1 MRRFAACGVFV
12 CAVAV
17 SPAFAQSSGATDQLG
32 RGYVE
37 AIAQSAFGNVT
48 SQAYGGELGI
58 TVGPVQVF
66 VEGGQVRNVATATL
80 GAAARAVA
88 GVLTQLQPAAVTY
101 SVRQPVAFGA
111 VGVKYPFLL
120 PSSSLTPYVLAGFG
134 GARVTNDVTFQL
146 GGAPADA
153 TIGQYVTL
161 GSDLSGHF
169 TKPLL
174 TFGGGVMWPAW
185 ERLVVDF
192 QYRYGRV
199 FAEDEGININRAGV
213 GVGVRF

>member
-1 MRRFAACGVFV
+1 MKRFVAYGVFV
-12 CAVAV
+12 CAAAA
-17 SPAFAQSSGATDQLG
+17 SPALAQSSVAADPLG

-37 AIAQSAFGNVT
+37 GIAQSAFGNVT

-58 TVGPVQVF
+58 TVGAVQVF
-66 VEGGQVRNVATATL
+66 VEGGQVRNVATATI
-80 GAAARAVA
+80 GAAAQSVA
-88 GVLTQLQPAAVTY
+88 SALTQLQPAAVTY
-101 SVRQPVAFGA
+101 SVKQPVAFGT
-111 VGVKYPFLL
+111 VGVKYPFVM
-120 PSSSLTPYVLAGFG
+120 PSSNVTPYVLAGVG
-134 GARVTNDVTFQL
+134 GARVTNDVRFQL
-146 GGAPADA
+146 GGVAADA

-174 TFGGGVMWPAW
+174 TFGAGVMWPVW
-185 ERLVVDF
+185 ERLVIDL

-199 FAEDEGININRAGV
+199 FADDEGININRAGV